1 MSMDA
6 EAQRL
11 TDETAFHPSHPGEP
25 DGLPCLEVGGA
36 VVFAY
41 VKAATDTDGV
51 ERLRLHVSIH
61 LDGADALTHDDAMG
75 IPVRV
80 ALDGAQLDVD
90 HRGSWSLEAQGTY
103 GLTLT
108 PAGG

>member
-11 TDETAFHPSHPGEP
+11 
-25 DGLPCLEVGGA
+25 
-36 VVFAY
+36 
-41 VKAATDTDGV
+41 
-51 ERLRLHVSIH
+51 
-61 LDGADALTHDDAMG
+61 
-75 IPVRV
+75 
-80 ALDGAQLDVD
+80 